1 MISGSYALEDEFDEL
16 SEEDASD
23 RLLMLA
29 EKMDRNGDHKVDK
42 GELRTWIIQ
51 SLQYVLFSHYNNTP
65 IQ

>member
-1 MISGSYALEDEFDEL
+1 MKLGVISGSHALEDEYDDL
-16 SEEDASD
+16 SEEEASE

-51 SLQYVLFSHYNNTP
+51 SLQYVLFSH
-65 IQ
+65 